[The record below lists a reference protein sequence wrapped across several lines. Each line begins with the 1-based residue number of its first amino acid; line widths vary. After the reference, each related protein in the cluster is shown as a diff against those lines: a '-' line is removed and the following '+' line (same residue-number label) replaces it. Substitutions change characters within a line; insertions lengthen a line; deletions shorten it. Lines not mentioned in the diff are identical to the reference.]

1 MPGNTISKV
10 TAAHRSVL
18 DDLLCRVRRFFAL
31 HLFAFRGAL
40 YTHLAAH
47 SRRTYMHIFC
57 LLSICDITKFAES
70 QFIYNRGCFSSVR
83 IGSSYRLERKGAR
96 SGSER
101 CIPSKYTIDPKII
114 SNIQF
119 LVWSRVWVISASHV
133 DERLYEPLKQRRRQ
147 MPFRKM
153 GYTRIEVKTVTIE
166 LLWAGFVVCRRPAT
180 RRNLPNIMSVLY
192 FDMVCE
198 LSEI

>member
-40 YTHLAAH
+40 YTHLTAH

-119 LVWSRVWVISASHV
+119 LDQCLSCGWAVIWTVEAETTPNAISKNGLHTDWGEDSHDRTTVSRFCCMW
-133 DERLYEPLKQRRRQ
+133 
-147 MPFRKM
+147 
-153 GYTRIEVKTVTIE
+153 KT
-166 LLWAGFVVCRRPAT
+166 C
-180 RRNLPNIMSVLY
+180 Y
-192 FDMVCE
+192 
-198 LSEI
+198 